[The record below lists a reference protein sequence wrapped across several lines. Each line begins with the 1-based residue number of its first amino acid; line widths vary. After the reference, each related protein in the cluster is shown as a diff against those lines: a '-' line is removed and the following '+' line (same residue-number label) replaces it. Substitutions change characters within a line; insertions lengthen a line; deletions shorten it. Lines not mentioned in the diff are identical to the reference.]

1 VALLT
6 VGGKAQ
12 SLVIGICGFAKCT
25 QVAARAFG
33 RESEAIELAD
43 RTNLVTGV
51 AVHNSVRSDQGKSI
65 LMFIDVVNG
74 DLPAVGVVAKFA
86 LRAVLA
92 PMQIRMTV
100 LAF

>member
-1 VALLT
+1 MV
-6 VGGKAQ
+6 
-12 SLVIGICGFAKCT
+12 GICGFAKCT

-33 RESEAIELAD
+33 RESEAIELAHG
-43 RTNLVTGV
+43 TNLVAGI
-51 AVHNSVRSDQGKSI
+51 AVHGSVSANQGKAI

-74 DLPAVGVVAKFA
+74 DLPAVGIVAKFA